1 MNNDERKKLNMQDNE
16 ESILTG
22 PLTLDDILPKERDL
36 TIFVD
41 FLKASK
47 DLSILIANP
56 DISLTLFAPTNSV
69 FRNLTHKPSQVTSQS
84 EDPIEKVQQFALR
97 YVVPSVYSSLSDDEL
112 LDTLKEGSKIKV
124 KKNEDGSYKLNGRIN
139 TISRLEAENG
149 VVYKIDGILDDE

>member
-1 MNNDERKKLNMQDNE
+1 MNSDERKKFNMQDNE

-47 DLSILIANP
+47 DLSNLIANS

-84 EDPIEKVQQFALR
+84 EDPTEKVQQFALR
-97 YVVPSVYSSLSDDEL
+97 YVVPSSLSDDEL
-112 LDTLKEGSKIKV
+112 LDTFKEGSKIKV
-124 KKNEDGSYKLNGRIN
+124 EKNEDGSYKLNGRIN